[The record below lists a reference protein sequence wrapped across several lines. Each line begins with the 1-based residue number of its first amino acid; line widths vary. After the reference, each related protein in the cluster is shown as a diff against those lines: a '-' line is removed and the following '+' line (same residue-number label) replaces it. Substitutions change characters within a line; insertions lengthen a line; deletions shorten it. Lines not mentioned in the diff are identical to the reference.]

1 MVGLRMVPPTL
12 PGDLQPSERKLSD
25 LARHVILPEGI
36 VTTAWPQVERQMK
49 KMNTPL
55 DEWQR
60 GLCKAIVAKRENGQY
75 ACGIGGALISIPR
88 QSGKT
93 YTIGSLVFA
102 LCLANKNM
110 LVLWSA
116 HRARTHNE
124 TFQSMGAMADRTEI
138 APFVKRVLTGAGTEA
153 VEFNNGSRILFGA
166 RENGFGR
173 GFAKVD
179 IVVLDEAQILTESA
193 MDDMVPATNAA
204 PNGLVLMMGTPPRPK
219 DPGEVF
225 ANRRAAALS
234 GEDED
239 IFYVEFSAAK
249 DANPNDREQWA
260 IANPSYPHRTSETA
274 ILRMRKLLGSIDSF
288 LREGLGIWD
297 EEALAAKAIDFSKWQ
312 HLVEPDPDPEWP
324 VTAFGL
330 DMNPEHTKVS
340 IVATTL
346 RDDQRSH
353 LELAADA
360 PFSESGTSALVEWL
374 WGRCKRRI
382 PVVIDAFSPARDLL
396 EAKLTQRGI
405 KVHVLTTNDY
415 VAACALMNEA
425 VNKTG
430 GLSHFGQSQLDDSA
444 KCAVKGFLK
453 ARPTSYKWNRES
465 LDDDLA
471 PFIAATC
478 ALFGSIKFARRQRSS
493 GSSRSRH
500 AVVL

>member
-1 MVGLRMVPPTL
+1 MVPPIL
-12 PGDLQPSERKLSD
+12 SGGLRPSEQKLTD

-60 GLCKAIVAKRENGQY
+60 GLCKAVVAKRENGQY

-102 LCLANKNM
+102 LCLANKGM

-124 TFQSMGAMADRTEI
+124 TFQTMGAMADRMEI

-153 VEFNNGSRILFGA
+153 VEFSNGSRILFGA

-239 IFYVEFSAAK
+239 VLYVEFSAKK

-260 IANPSYPHRTSETA
+260 IANPSFPHRTSETA
-274 ILRMRKLLGSIDSF
+274 ILRMRKLLGSVDSF

-297 EEALAAKAIDFSKWQ
+297 EEALAAKAVDFSKWEQ
-312 HLVEPDPDPEWP
+312 LIEDDPDPEWP

-340 IVATTL
+340 IVAATQ
-346 RDDQRSH
+346 RDDQRPH

-360 PFSESGTSALVEWL
+360 PFSESGTSVLVDWL
-374 WGRCKRRI
+374 WERCKRRT

-405 KVHVLTTNDY
+405 KVQVLTTNDY

-425 VNKTG
+425 VNKTA
-430 GLSHFGQSQLDDSA
+430 GLSHFGQAQLDRSA
-444 KCAVKGFLK
+444 AAAVKDFLK
-453 ARPTSYKWNRES
+453 QRTTSYKWNKENI
-465 LDDDLA
+465 DDDLA

-478 ALFGSIKFARRQRSS
+478 ALFGSIKFGRPARSAGPPRK
-493 GSSRSRH
+493 RH